1 MPTDNTE
8 EIARVDRMLGLIT
21 GGKTTGMDLE
31 EVYTMMKA
39 LEFYRGYLQGKEGV
53 KVPITLKIDE
63 SSKLNKK
70 RKGTGILRARLTDQ
84 QQP

>member
-8 EIARVDRMLGLIT
+8 EIARVDKMLGLIT

-31 EVYTMMKA
+31 EVYTMTKA

-63 SSKLNKK
+63 PQK
-70 RKGTGILRARLTDQ
+70 RNRKR
-84 QQP
+84 